1 MMIRMLRTMIKDL
14 SLMMMKKK
22 KEKKVM
28 MAKKMERHLVQMN
41 N

>member
-1 MMIRMLRTMIKDL
+1 MMIRMPRIMIKDL
-14 SLMMMKKK
+14 NLMMMKRK
-22 KEKKVM
+22 KEKKVK